1 GADPAMAEP
10 FRRLFEAFGPREGA
24 DPQAERFA
32 KTTFRLRMPDDV
44 ALFCKELE
52 VAHADAGLPGRF
64 LQWACL
70 TFWQTWAPSL
80 PTKLKWGNVYRRDR
94 YRCIS
99 PVCDSRNITP
109 HHMKYKSAG
118 GTDDDENMGSVC
130 HTEHLDLIHTF
141 RSLRLYPPASHP
153 TWVFGKDKTLF
164 VVEGREKR
172 AGNEAQ
178 DERATA

>member
-1 GADPAMAEP
+1 MIERREP
-10 FRRLFEAFGPREGA
+10 SASLYNGWGWLECFLTEAQQSMITAGV
-24 DPQAERFA
+24 
-32 KTTFRLRMPDDV
+32 DV
-44 ALFCKELE
+44 LCARTCS
-52 VAHADAGLPGRF
+52 ASTSSGGSRF

-130 HTEHLDLIHTF
+130 HTEHLDLIHAF
-141 RSLRLYPPASHP
+141 RSLRLYPPASSP

-172 AGNEAQ
+172 AGDKTR